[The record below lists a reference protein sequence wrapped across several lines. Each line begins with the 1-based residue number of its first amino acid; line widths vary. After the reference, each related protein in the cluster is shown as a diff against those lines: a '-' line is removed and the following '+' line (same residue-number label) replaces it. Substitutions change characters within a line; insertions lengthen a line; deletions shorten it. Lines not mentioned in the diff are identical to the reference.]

1 MKVEEIKPYN
11 GEGGKAKQVEEIFDS
26 IAPAYDFMN
35 RAMTLGIDRWWR
47 RVAVRMVGKTHPQN
61 ILDVATGTGDF
72 AIDLYRKLQPQ
83 QVVGIDLSQ
92 GMLDVAR
99 EKIARRGLS
108 DAITVQQGDCLAL
121 PFEDGSF
128 DAVTVAF
135 GVRNFEHLL
144 QGYKEMHRV
153 LEPGGILCVVE
164 LSTPRNRVVRWFY
177 DLYTLHIIPWMGS
190 LKSGDR
196 SAYRY
201 LPQSIAAVPQ
211 GDDMLA
217 IMREAGFTNCK
228 VKRLTLGTCS
238 IYVGNA

>member
-11 GEGGKAKQVEEIFDS
+11 SDGGKAKQVEEMFDS

-35 RAMTLGIDRWWR
+35 RAMTMGIDRWWR
-47 RVAVRMVGKTHPQN
+47 RVAVRMVGKTHPRR

-72 AIDLYRKLQPQ
+72 AIGLYNGAMPEG
-83 QVVGIDLSQ
+83 VVGIDLSQ

-99 EKIARRGLS
+99 KKIAKLGLS
-108 DAITVQQGDCLAL
+108 EAIAVQQGDCLAL
-121 PFEDGSF
+121 PFDDASF

-144 QGYKEMHRV
+144 QGYQQMHRV
-153 LEPGGILCVVE
+153 LRPDGVLCVIE

-177 DLYTLHIIPWMGS
+177 DLYTLHIIPWFGA
-190 LKSGDR
+190 LKSHDK

-211 GDDMLA
+211 GEDMLA
-217 IMREAGFTNCK
+217 IMREAGFKDCK
-228 VKRLTLGTCS
+228 VKRMTFGTCS
-238 IYVGNA
+238 IYFGNS